1 MAGQSH
7 FGTMGGLAQSSGAG
21 EASLEEKCDTA
32 SEDLPLWYLPPYHR
46 LGTTQPIWPA
56 GGSIGLKMN
65 GSAGFHGSEF
75 TWLLSRVASV
85 LLLEKGTTGT
95 R

>member
-7 FGTMGGLAQSSGAG
+7 FGTMGGLAQSSGA

-32 SEDLPLWYLPPYHR
+32 SVDLPLRYLPPYHW

-65 GSAGFHGSEF
+65 GSAGFHRSEF
-75 TWLLSRVASV
+75 TWFLSRGTSV
-85 LLLEKGTTGT
+85 FLLEKGTAGT